1 MLRLSFC
8 LLFIMIAG
16 LTLPPVFS
24 DSHETYE
31 VVHGWPVFPDGYTL
45 GEAAGVE
52 VDSHNHVWVFHR
64 GKHPVLCIDAKSGK
78 ILQSWGDGLF
88 ESPHGL
94 TVDSE
99 DNIWVTDNK
108 SHLVSKFSH
117 EGKPMMT
124 LGSKGVAGQ
133 DGNHFMG
140 PTDVAVS
147 PNGDI
152 YVTDG
157 YGNSR
162 VAKFDKNGK
171 FLLEWGRKGKGDG
184 EFHTPHGI
192 TLDDDGLVYIAD
204 RENIRMQIFDP
215 NGKFLKAW
223 KSPSLGRP
231 WGVDFRGGYLFVA
244 DGGDLTTESNNRNRA
259 MKMDLNGNVLAK
271 WGSFGS
277 QDGQFYWAHHISAGD
292 NNDVYVVD
300 VNNGMRVQKFVA
312 R

>member
-1 MLRLSFC
+1 MFRFT
-8 LLFIMIAG
+8 LFVAF
-16 LTLPPVFS
+16 LVVAVLALPPVS
-24 DSHETYE
+24 SNSHGTYE
-31 VVHGWPVFPDGYTL
+31 VVHGWPVLPDGYTL
-45 GEAAGVE
+45 GQAAGVE

-64 GKHPVLCIDAKSGK
+64 GKHPVLCIDAESGK

-94 TVDSE
+94 TVDSD

-117 EGKPMMT
+117 DGEPMMT
-124 LGSKGVAGQ
+124 LGAKGVAGQ

-140 PTDVAVS
+140 PTDVAVA

-162 VAKFDKNGK
+162 VAKFDKNGT
-171 FLLEWGRKGKGDG
+171 FLLEWGQRGESDG
-184 EFHTPHGI
+184 EFHTPHSVA
-192 TLDDDGLVYIAD
+192 LDDNEHVYIAD
-204 RENIRMQIFDP
+204 RENIRMQIFDS

-223 KSPSLGRP
+223 KNPELGRP
-231 WGVDFRGGYLFVA
+231 WGVDFRDGYLFVA
-244 DGGDLTTESNNRNRA
+244 DGGDMGEPNRNRA
-259 MKMDLNGNVLAK
+259 LKLDLDGNVLAK

-277 QDGQFYWAHHISAGD
+277 QDGQFYWAHHISAGA